1 MVSLVGNPNFHPTG
15 HSTPSFAMEIGIH
28 HHKHHPSLSLL
39 KLANLTLTILLTF
52 STHFRSS
59 NASIH
64 TYDRQLFTEVG
75 NAYLLAGG
83 SEAILASRSSF
94 SSPISTRI
102 VPHSLHDGTSFIRF
116 ENITFWRSKEAAEKQ
131 SDTDH
136 GSGLVQ
142 IVIFEAA
149 DRDDIGGSAYGG
161 QRSICCTPDLAKLEG
176 CKQGEV
182 IKLRSSSDSHWPVVL
197 NVKFKGRSLKTRMR
211 RQEVY
216 VTKTGMYNLFFI
228 SCDPKLKGLV
238 MNGRTVWKNPDGYLP
253 GRMAP
258 SMKFYVFMSLAY
270 LVLSSIWFFQY
281 WRYWDEVLQLQHCIT
296 AVVALG
302 LLEMAFWYLDYANF
316 NSTGIRPV
324 MLTTWVVT
332 LGAARRTLSRLL
344 ILSISMGY
352 GVVRPTLGGL
362 TSKVLVIGATYF
374 LATELLNITEYV
386 GTVND
391 ISGRARLLFVLPD
404 SFLDAFLILWIFT
417 SLSKTLEQLQVKR
430 NTVKLDIYRKFS
442 NALAVSVIA
451 SVAWIVYEVYF
462 KATDPFN
469 ERWQSAWIIT
479 AFWDILAFAVLCII
493 CYLWAPS
500 QSSQRYAY
508 SDGVGEEF
516 NDEEIQSLTKGKSAG
531 EVSLVKQGRE
541 AGGNDDVHDSEE
553 DDDNQPSKGE

>member
-1 MVSLVGNPNFHPTG
+1 MDF
-15 HSTPSFAMEIGIH
+15 GIH
-28 HHKHHPSLSLL
+28 ELKVKPLSISLL
-39 KLANLTLTILLTF
+39 KLTTLILLLIIVTLF
-52 STHFRSS
+52 QFS

-64 TYDRQLFTEVG
+64 TYDRQSFNEVG
-75 NAYLLAGG
+75 NALLLSGG
-83 SEAILASRSSF
+83 SEGILASRASLTSS
-94 SSPISTRI
+94 SSKHI
-102 VPHSLHDGTSFIRF
+102 VLHSLHDGISFIRF
-116 ENITFWRSKEAAEKQ
+116 ENITFWRSKEAAERQ
-131 SDTDH
+131 S

-161 QRSICCTPDLAKLEG
+161 QRSICCTPDLAKIEG
-176 CKQGEV
+176 CKEGEV
-182 IKLRSSSDSHWPVVL
+182 IKIKSSTDSNWPVVL
-197 NVKFKGRSLKTRMR
+197 NVKFKGRSLRTRMR

-238 MNGRTVWKNPDGYLP
+238 LNGRTVWKNPDGYLP
-253 GRMAP
+253 GRMGP
-258 SMKFYVFMSLAY
+258 SMNFYVFMSLAY
-270 LVLSSIWFFQY
+270 LLLSSIWCFQY
-281 WRYWDEVLQLQHCIT
+281 WRFWNEVLQLQHCIT
-296 AVVALG
+296 TVVALG
-302 LLEMAFWYLDYANF
+302 LLEMAFWYLEYANF

-324 MLTTWVVT
+324 VLTTWVVT

-374 LATELLNITEYV
+374 VATELLDITEYV

-391 ISGRARLLFVLPD
+391 ISGRARLLLVLPD

-430 NTVKLDIYRKFS
+430 SSAKLDIYRKFS

-451 SVAWIVYEVYF
+451 SVTWIVYELYF

-508 SDGVGEEF
+508 SSNGGGEEF
-516 NDEEIQSLTKGKSAG
+516 NDEEVQSLTRPKSAG
-531 EVSLVKQGRE
+531 DVSLVEQGKVTRD
-541 AGGNDDVHDSEE
+541 GGNGDVYDSE
-553 DDDNQPSKGE
+553 DDDIQPGKGE

>member
-1 MVSLVGNPNFHPTG
+1 MDF
-15 HSTPSFAMEIGIH
+15 GIH
-28 HHKHHPSLSLL
+28 QLHNFSLL
-39 KLANLTLTILLTF
+39 KLASFIL
-52 STHFRSS
+52 SIVISSHFQLS

-64 TYDRQLFTEVG
+64 TYDRQIFSEVG

-83 SEAILASRSSF
+83 SEGIRASRTPLSATF
-94 SSPISTRI
+94 SRHI
-102 VPHSLHDGTSFIRF
+102 VQHSLHDGISFIRF
-116 ENITFWRSKEAAEKQ
+116 ENITFWRSKEAVERQ
-131 SDTDH
+131 SDADR

-142 IVIFEAA
+142 VVIFEAA

-161 QRSICCTPDLAKLEG
+161 QRSICCTADLAKLEG
-176 CKQGEV
+176 CKEGEV
-182 IKLRSSSDSHWPVVL
+182 IRIRSSTDSNWPVIL
-197 NVKFKGRSLKTRMR
+197 NVKFKGHSLKTRMR

-216 VTKTGMYNLFFI
+216 VSKTGMYNLFFI
-228 SCDPKLKGLV
+228 SCDPKLEGLV

-258 SMKFYVFMSLAY
+258 SMNFYVFMSLAY
-270 LVLSSIWFFQY
+270 LLLSSVWFFQY
-281 WRYWDEVLQLQHCIT
+281 WRFWNEVLQLQHCIT

-302 LLEMAFWYLDYANF
+302 LFEMFFWYLEYANF

-324 MLTTWVVT
+324 VLTTWVVT

-386 GTVND
+386 GTIND
-391 ISGRARLLFVLPD
+391 VSGRARLLFVLPD

-417 SLSKTLEQLQVKR
+417 SLSKTLEQLQAKR
-430 NTVKLDIYRKFS
+430 SSVKLDIYRKFS

-451 SVAWIVYEVYF
+451 SVAWIIYEVYF

-516 NDEEIQSLTKGKSAG
+516 HDEEAQSLTTGKSAG
-531 EVSLVKQGRE
+531 DVSLVKQGT
-541 AGGNDDVHDSEE
+541 DDAYDSEE
-553 DDDNQPSKGE
+553 DDNQPSKGE